1 MLKFLAKPFL
11 WIEARWNRRSK
22 RFKRFVVILFVVPSC
37 FVAISGLL
45 VAVFYTAYEI
55 YDDYVPYVWGHKPV
69 SERLQIDYYSDG
81 SARLYD
87 KKEKEYIMDGMQ
99 WLSDVSV
106 DDSLAVIAFPGKRG
120 FININTAE
128 MVIEP
133 QYKAAWIFSEGLAA
147 VRNQDGMVG
156 FINKNNEVVIPF
168 KFDAKGDGIST
179 PYVFKSGRC
188 FMSDS
193 LGHLGIIDREGN
205 WQLEPVYDYIEWHT
219 VDGFRKVQKDD
230 LYGLLDSTFNVVCEP
245 FYQEIF
251 IMKDDNNI
259 VLTTDSLQYLVDYSG
274 NVVISF
280 LYDDIIPLGYPTT
293 MSGTDVD
300 VEDYYHTEY
309 IVSNYAKY
317 RIGYNYGIL
326 NSKTGKIIT
335 PAIYNDIK
343 MISDRLFSVNEG
355 AGISYLID
363 TKGNPT
369 NQY

>member
-1 MLKFLAKPFL
+1 MKMLKFLAKPFL
-11 WIEARWNRRSK
+11 WIEDRWSRCSK
-22 RFKRFVVILFVVPSC
+22 WFKRLV
-37 FVAISGLL
+37 GLL
-45 VAVFYTAYEI
+45 FICPVFIVGLLAVFSII
-55 YDDYVPYVWGHKPV
+55 YDNIEFSATYKPYIWDEKQL
-69 SERLQIDYYSDG
+69 SERLEVHEYSDVLK
-81 SARLYD
+81 RLYD
-87 KKEKEYIMDGMQ
+87 RQKEKYIMDDVC
-99 WLSDVSV
+99 WVSNVSD
-106 DDSLAVIAFPGKRG
+106 DDTLAVIAFPGKRG
-120 FININTAE
+120 YINVHTAE
-128 MVIEP
+128 MVIEL
-133 QYKAAWIFSEGLAA
+133 QYKSAWIFSEGLAA
-147 VRNQDGMVG
+147 VRNQDGKVG

-219 VDGFRKVQKDD
+219 VDGFKKVQKDD
-230 LYGLLDSTFNVVCEP
+230 LYGLLDSASNVVYEP
-245 FYQEIF
+245 IYQEIF

-259 VLTTDSLQYLVDYSG
+259 VLTTDSLQYIVDYSG

-363 TKGNPT
+363 LNGKPVE
-369 NQY
+369 